1 MNRILKKSFKFILYI
16 ASRVLGVAVVL
27 WLAYNCFIT
36 ALNTMNI
43 NMIVKDAFT
52 KRASVILDLIE
63 NKDTALLEKVF
74 TRDYLDRSKLD
85 TQTDNRFYDVSMYMQ
100 RTDVKLKL
108 VFPKQEE
115 AEIIVKDIVD
125 DIRAELANED
135 DPAFVEKDSLI
146 SSGEYSVKVI
156 KTNSGWIIDDINL
169 IEEITPEYIRPL
181 PTREPEKVR
190 MIEEEEEDIPEEDIE
205 ETDGE
210 EA

>member
-52 KRASVILDLIE
+52 KRASVILDPIE

>member
-1 MNRILKKSFKFILYI
+1 MNSVLKKSLKFILYI
-16 ASRVLGVAVVL
+16 ATRVLGVAVVL

-52 KRASVILDLIE
+52 KRASVILDPIE
-63 NKDTALLEKVF
+63 NKDTALLKKVF

-115 AEIIVKDIVD
+115 AEIIVTDIVD
-125 DIRAELANED
+125 DIRAELVNAED
-135 DPAFVEKDSLI
+135 PEFVEKDSLMR
-146 SSGEYSVKVI
+146 SGEYSVKVI
-156 KTNSGWIIDDINL
+156 KTESGWIIDDMNL
-169 IEEITPEYIRPL
+169 IEEIIPEYIRPL
-181 PTREPEKVR
+181 PTKEPAAEPVAA
-190 MIEEEEEDIPEEDIE
+190 EEEEEIPVEETE